1 MVAVSAQQNVA
12 NEVPPTPNHYII
24 LPHANWT
31 LKIPIADMNQD
42 HVHPSGPG
50 RRVHLQE
57 PLLPHHKLGG
67 ADPLTPRLPS
77 DLETSYVLP
86 TTPVWSRLSGD
97 GWGTAGQW

>member
-1 MVAVSAQQNVA
+1 MGS
-12 NEVPPTPNHYII
+12 TLW
-24 LPHANWT
+24 LPCPHVNFT
-31 LKIPIADMNQD
+31 INISIADMNQD

-67 ADPLTPRLPS
+67 ADPLAPRLPS
-77 DLETSYVLP
+77 DLETSNVLP
-86 TTPVWSRLSGD
+86 TTIVWSWLSGY